1 MVQLGSKLQ
10 VRIEGKG
17 VGQDTGMDVVAW
29 VAPCAR
35 LVNAD
40 LHGLD
45 IMAASAVAL
54 LGET

>member
-1 MVQLGSKLQ
+1 VQLGSKLQ